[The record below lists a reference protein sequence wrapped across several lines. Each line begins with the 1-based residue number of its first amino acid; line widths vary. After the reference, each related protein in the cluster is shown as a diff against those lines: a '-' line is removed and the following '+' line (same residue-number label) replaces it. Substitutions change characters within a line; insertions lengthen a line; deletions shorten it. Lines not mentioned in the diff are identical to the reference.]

1 MPDCAFCK
9 IIAGL
14 APAKI
19 VYRDEHA
26 VAFHDRM
33 PRAPV
38 HVLVVPIEHIASL
51 NDLTPEQE
59 ALIGHILLVAQ
70 RVAQQENTAASGY
83 RVIINTGRAAG
94 QTVHHIHAHVLGGS
108 PMRHPMG

>member
-1 MPDCAFCK
+1 MSDCAFCK
-9 IIAGL
+9 IIADQ

-19 VYRDEHA
+19 IYRDEC
-26 VAFHDRM
+26 VLAFHDRS

-38 HVLVVPIEHIASL
+38 HVLVVPLEHIASL

-59 ALIGHILLVAQ
+59 RLMGHMLLVAQ
-70 RVAQQENTAASGY
+70 RVALQENTASSGY

-94 QTVHHIHAHVLGGS
+94 QTVHHLHAHVLGGG